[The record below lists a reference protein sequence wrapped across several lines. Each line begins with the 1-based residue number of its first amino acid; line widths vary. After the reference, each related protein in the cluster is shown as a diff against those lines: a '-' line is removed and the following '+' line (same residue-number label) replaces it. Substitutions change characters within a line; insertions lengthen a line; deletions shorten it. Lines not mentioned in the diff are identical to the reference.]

1 MESRIIPTP
10 KREGDIIAV
19 SLSDKRAS
27 DRLHQLEQKQ
37 IAELKRENAW
47 LRQQLRKALA
57 TDDREVEIVNGCM
70 VLR

>member
-1 MESRIIPTP
+1 MESRVIPAP

-27 DRLHQLEQKQ
+27 DQLHQLEQRQ

-47 LRQQLRKALA
+47 LRAQLRKALA
-57 TDDREVEIVNGCM
+57 TDDREVEIVSGCM